1 MNSWKTRL
9 VTSKFALFAC
19 AVLLLSAAAFALPP
33 QKDKKDAGSKGQK
46 TIKLHIIVTGGEKD
60 SPVANA
66 SVYVRF
72 SEESGLIRKKEK
84 LAEMNLKTNQEGS
97 VKVPPVP
104 RGKVLIQVIA
114 PGWKTYGQWYT
125 LDKDE
130 DMIKIKLERP
140 PKWY

>member
-1 MNSWKTRL
+1 MNCWKTSL
-9 VTSKFALFAC
+9 AISKFVLFAC
-19 AVLLLSAAAFALPP
+19 VALLLAAAAFALPL
-33 QKDKKDAGSKGQK
+33 QKEKKDTGSKGQQ

-72 SEESGLIRKKEK
+72 SEESGFIRKKEN

>member
-1 MNSWKTRL
+1 MNCWKTRS

-19 AVLLLSAAAFALPP
+19 AALLLSAVAFALPP
-33 QKDKKDAGSKGQK
+33 QKDKKDAGSRGQQ

-114 PGWKTYGQWYT
+114 PGWKTYGQWYK